1 MTPDELKEITEADV
15 ELPYSKKLD
24 DNLQFIRDRITE
36 LRMLEG
42 VSERSLGEEIGKGK
56 SYIQQVSSG
65 KITPALIP
73 LLQLCERFGLE
84 PQQFFDRDFHNP
96 PLLREAL
103 EILKKQSDED
113 IRLAILFM
121 RRLEK

>member
-73 LLQLCERFGLE
+73 LLQLCERFGLG
-84 PQQFFDRDFHNP
+84 
-96 PLLREAL
+96 LV
-103 EILKKQSDED
+103 
-113 IRLAILFM
+113 
-121 RRLEK
+121 